1 MGIKESII
9 RLFGQQQE
17 QPNVQEIERQ
27 ARDFM
32 SKEYQTF
39 LKEGYLEEEKG
50 FVEWYKKTALFSQ
63 KTLKLKAPQSLAGKI
78 NQQLMVTD
86 LDINADSVF
95 SLTIMSIIV
104 GLALTAPLLL
114 IPDTSVLIL
123 PLVPLMFSYFL
134 FTYPG
139 YLAAVTKIKASDE
152 TVKVILYMI
161 IYLRLNPQMEG
172 ALRFAAAH
180 TRGPIGKDLK
190 KIIWDLQIRRYL
202 TINEAISSKITRWL
216 LWDKEFVE
224 SMNLIQALSLET
236 SDVARERTLDKTLTY
251 ILDSTY
257 EKMKEYSRNL
267 RTPIMLIHTMGITF
281 PIMGLVM
288 FPMISIFLSQSVN
301 PYYLIVGYIGI
312 LPLFNY
318 FYLRRTIS
326 QRPGAFAYPDI
337 SHHPD
342 LPPDGKFAVVMNKK
356 KYFISALPVA
366 LIVGFFVMTPGVAY
380 FISFGSEYFSI
391 LDTPTFSTDWAN
403 ILKNQYDNALQ
414 FSIWSLSVIWG
425 ISLALIIYF
434 YGTSFQRVK
443 IRDEIKAMEDEF
455 QIGLFRLGDVLQ
467 SGIPVETALEETLD
481 KYRQYRLESSPMYS
495 FFQTILKNIKEMG
508 MTLKRAVFDK
518 NYGVMTRYPS
528 LLIYDIMQVLVSASE
543 KSSAILSTASRTISS
558 FLLKTKN
565 VENLLKEMLDEVAA
579 AISLQANFIAPF
591 IAGIVAAMATFIIQL
606 LQKMASFLES
616 IQSLFTVQGS
626 IGGTVGGGGGFGSIS
641 GILGSFVNIEQII
654 PATIFQVVVG
664 IYMIETV
671 AILAYFLNGIKNGFD
686 KTTRNLYIGKSM
698 MIGVVFYSIVLVVG
712 LFISGTIFPTL
723 EAGGLGGGIPGI

>member
-9 RLFGQQQE
+9 KIFSQPE
-17 QPNVQEIERQ
+17 QPNQQEIEQQ
-27 ARDFM
+27 AREFI

-39 LKEGYLEEEKG
+39 LQEGYDEDEKG
-50 FVEWYKKTALFSQ
+50 FLQLYKKAAQFSQ
-63 KTLKLKAPQSLAGKI
+63 KTLKLKAPSSMANNI
-78 NQQLMVTD
+78 NQHLLVTD
-86 LDINADSVF
+86 VDLNADQVF
-95 SLTIMSIIV
+95 SLTVMSAIV
-104 GLALTAPLLL
+104 GLAITLPLLL
-114 IPDTSVLIL
+114 IQDTAVYIL
-123 PLVPLMFSYFL
+123 PLLPLALAYFL
-134 FTYPG
+134 LTYPA
-139 YLAAVTKIKASDE
+139 YLSAVTKIKASDE

-161 IYLRLNPQMEG
+161 IYLRLNPQVEG
-172 ALRFAAAH
+172 AIRFAAAH
-180 TRGPIGKDLK
+180 SRGPIGKDLI
-190 KIIWDLQIRRYL
+190 KIIWDLQIRRYV
-202 TINEAISSKITRWL
+202 TINQAISSKITKWL

-236 SDVARERTLDKTLTY
+236 SEVARDRTLDKTLTF

-288 FPMISIFLSQSVN
+288 FPMISIFLNHDVN

-312 LPLFNY
+312 LPAFNY

-342 LPPDGKFAVVMNKK
+342 LPPQGKIAVMMSGK
-356 KYFISALPVA
+356 KYFIRVLPIA
-366 LIVGFFVMTPGVAY
+366 LIVGFFVMTPGIAY
-380 FISFGSEYFSI
+380 FISFAQQYYSI
-391 LDTPTFSTDWAN
+391 VGTPGFLDTWKN
-403 ILKNQYDNALQ
+403 ILKNQYANALS
-414 FSIWSLSVIWG
+414 FSVFSLSIVWG

-443 IRDEIKAMEDEF
+443 IRDDIKAMEDEF

-467 SGIPVETALEETLD
+467 SGIPVETALDETLE
-481 KYRQYRLESSPMYS
+481 KYREYKLQTSPMYS
-495 FFQTILKNIKEMG
+495 FFQTILKNIREMG

-518 NYGVMTRYPS
+518 NYGVMNRYPS

-543 KSSAILSTASRTISS
+543 KSSAILSTAARTISA

-565 VENLLKEMLDEVAA
+565 VENLLKEMLDEVVA
-579 AISLQANFIAPF
+579 AISLQSNFIAPF

-606 LQKMASFLES
+606 LQQLATFMDN
-616 IQSLFTVQGS
+616 IQSFFNF
-626 IGGTVGGGGGFGSIS
+626 GGAIPGGGFKFGEL
-641 GILGSFVNIEQII
+641 LGLIRIEEVI
-654 PATIFQVVVG
+654 PATIFQLVVG

-671 AILAYFLNGIKNGFD
+671 VVLAYFLNGIKNGFD
-686 KTTRNLYIGKSM
+686 RTTRNLYIGKSL
-698 MIGVVFYSIVLVVG
+698 MIGVIFYTIVMIVG
-712 LFISGTIFPTL
+712 LFVSNSLIPNLSGA
-723 EAGGLGGGIPGI
+723 AGGVGGVLGGS